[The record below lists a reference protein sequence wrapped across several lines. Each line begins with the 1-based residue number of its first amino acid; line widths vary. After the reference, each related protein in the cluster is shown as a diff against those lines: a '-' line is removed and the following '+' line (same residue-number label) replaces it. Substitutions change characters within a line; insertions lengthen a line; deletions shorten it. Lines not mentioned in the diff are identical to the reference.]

1 MDEETFR
8 QALVKERKRIDRSK
22 ESLLLVLLE
31 VSQIAAT
38 ASGPAIMEKMKA
50 AFALAVRETDFSGW
64 HSEGKKYGVVFTQLS
79 RNDLLGHRKIL
90 LGKVR
95 SALENSL
102 GPALASQIGIESV
115 CYPEFVESPEAEPH
129 PEIYPDVM
137 EDSNPRSFR
146 RVGKRL
152 LDIVGSLAAMT
163 LLSPIFL
170 VVAALIKLTS
180 RGPVLY
186 RQTRIGQFGK
196 PFTFLKFRSM
206 HVNADPEVHKKFVL
220 DFIEGQKP
228 NGNGHS
234 GGAAVYKLNGD
245 PRVTSVGG
253 FIRKT
258 SLDELPQFYNVLI
271 GNMSLVG
278 PRPPIPYELV
288 KYESWHRR
296 RVLEARPGITGL
308 WQVYGRSRTSFDEM
322 VRLDLQYI
330 QRQSF
335 WLDLKILLMTPLA
348 VASGKGAR

>member
-1 MDEETFR
+1 M
-8 QALVKERKRIDRSK
+8 
-22 ESLLLVLLE
+22 LVLLE

-38 ASGPAIMEKMKA
+38 PSGAAILDKIKS
-50 AFALAVRETDFSGW
+50 AFTLAVRETDFSGW
-64 HSEGKKYGVVFTQLS
+64 HSDQKKFGVVFTQLS
-79 RNDLLGHRKIL
+79 RADMPTLKKIL
-90 LGKVR
+90 LAKVR

-102 GPALASQIGIESV
+102 GLPLASQIAIESL
-115 CYPEFVESPEAEPH
+115 CYPEFVEAPDAPPQ

-152 LDIVGSLAAMT
+152 IDLFGSLLALI
-163 LLSPIFL
+163 LLGPLFL
-170 VVAALIKLTS
+170 VVALLVKLTS
-180 RGPVLY
+180 PGPILY
-186 RQTRIGQFGK
+186 RQTRIGQFGR

-206 HVNADPEVHKKFVL
+206 RVDADPEVHRKFVL
-220 DFIEGQKP
+220 DFIEGQKVH
-228 NGNGHS
+228 GNGH
-234 GGAAVYKLNGD
+234 GPGAAVYKLNGD
-245 PRVTSVGG
+245 TRITPVGG

-258 SLDELPQFYNVLI
+258 SLDELPQFLNVLM
-271 GNMSLVG
+271 GHMSLVG

-330 QRQSF
+330 QKQSF
-335 WLDLKILLMTPLA
+335 WLDFKLLVMTPFA